1 MTMSSTHMAPRATPS
16 SSSSSSSSSP
26 PPPPPWPGRSAQLE
40 SNLDAPLPRPV
51 LHVYTAHPRRGT
63 SSGPACT
70 TNRQS
75 AALALGPSA
84 DPRLQKAHQP
94 TLAIKLAAL
103 DTWQMQPMQ
112 PNSTTRLLGA
122 AANSS
127 SLLPPTPAPLT
138 LTCTWT
144 PALPARLSSSHVNP
158 RTGKRHAT
166 IGPPTPK
173 SRQICPSYLRFAL
186 IQVPAQERVEW
197 ENCCK
202 NLV

>member
-1 MTMSSTHMAPRATPS
+1 MAWRSLDPITTTPAMA
-16 SSSSSSSSSP
+16 
-26 PPPPPWPGRSAQLE
+26 RSAQLE

-51 LHVYTAHPRRGT
+51 LHVYTAHPRLGT

-84 DPRLQKAHQP
+84 DPRLQKAHP
-94 TLAIKLAAL
+94 TTLAIKLAVL
-103 DTWQMQPMQ
+103 DTWQMQPNRTM
-112 PNSTTRLLGA
+112 RLRLVPPRTH
-122 AANSS
+122 
-127 SLLPPTPAPLT
+127 LDLPLILTPAPLT
-138 LTCTWT
+138 LTWPWTWTWTWT
-144 PALPARLSSSHVNP
+144 PACRCRQVNP
-158 RTGKRHAT
+158 RTGERHAT

>member
-1 MTMSSTHMAPRATPS
+1 MA
-16 SSSSSSSSSP
+16 
-26 PPPPPWPGRSAQLE
+26 RSAQLE

-51 LHVYTAHPRRGT
+51 LHVYTAHPRLGT

-84 DPRLQKAHQP
+84 DPRLQKAHPHAGHQIGCSRHLANAAEQDEATHLMPPRSHLDLPHQP
-94 TLAIKLAAL
+94 PS
-103 DTWQMQPMQ
+103 DTGMHMD
-112 PNSTTRLLGA
+112 T
-122 AANSS
+122 SS
-127 SLLPPTPAPLT
+127 Q
-138 LTCTWT
+138 
-144 PALPARLSSSHVNP
+144 VNP

-166 IGPPTPK
+166 IGPPTPQ

>member
-1 MTMSSTHMAPRATPS
+1 MALAR
-16 SSSSSSSSSP
+16 P
-26 PPPPPWPGRSAQLE
+26 PITTTTTTAMARSAQLE

-51 LHVYTAHPRRGT
+51 LHVYTAHPRLGT

-84 DPRLQKAHQP
+84 DPRLQKAHQHP
-94 TLAIKLAAL
+94 GHQIGCSRHLANANAAEQDEATSCRREL
-103 DTWQMQPMQ
+103 IFTSHTSPSDTDMDMDL
-112 PNSTTRLLGA
+112 R
-122 AANSS
+122 
-127 SLLPPTPAPLT
+127 
-138 LTCTWT
+138 
-144 PALPARLSSSHVNP
+144 LPACCRRQVNP

-166 IGPPTPK
+166 IGPPMPK